1 MAILTG
7 FNPYPKTKT
16 IALRDGAAAKA
27 YLTTASAGY
36 IVGRQRVP
44 GVTQT
49 VDGKTTHAPAAG
61 AVVWLTDLQ
70 AEYELAQGHVTLLDP
85 QPKSNS
91 KEDVAAAIAQQG
103 QPAAAA
109 PASPAAPASAS
120 APSAPAPATSN

>member
-1 MAILTG
+1 MAIVTG

-91 KEDVAAAIAQQG
+91 KEDVVAAAIAQQG

-109 PASPAAPASAS
+109 PASPAAPASA
-120 APSAPAPATSN
+120 PSAPAPAASN